1 MKKRKSRP
9 VYAFAAV
16 RDGEINAWWIEPEA
30 KRIRAEPHWPQA
42 LKNGWRVRKVKI
54 TLA

>member
-1 MKKRKSRP
+1 MRKKKHGP
-9 VYAFAAV
+9 VYAYAAV

-30 KRIRAEPHWPQA
+30 KRLRREEAWPVA
-42 LKNGWRVRKVKI
+42 KANGWRVRKVKI